1 MNLPELYSESRDAAY
16 HYRHGT
22 NLRAVAAFIPS
33 ALIAIVLA
41 LVPAFESLSQFSW
54 FFGAGLGGLI
64 HYAIA
69 NRRTEHLDVSG
80 EAIAVDS
87 VHH

>member
-1 MNLPELYSESRDAAY
+1 MNLPQLYSESPEAAY
-16 HYRHGT
+16 HYSGGV
-22 NLRAVAAFIPS
+22 NLRAVAAFIPA

-41 LVPAFESLSQFSW
+41 LVPAFETLSQFSW

-69 NRRTEHLDVSG
+69 NRSARYQEVSG
-80 EAIAVDS
+80 ESIAVDS
-87 VHH
+87 AQH

>member
-1 MNLPELYSESRDAAY
+1 M
-16 HYRHGT
+16 
-22 NLRAVAAFIPS
+22 
-33 ALIAIVLA
+33 LA

-80 EAIAVDS
+80 ETIAVDS
-87 VHH
+87 AHH